1 MMVFDHP
8 HGFNSDCCDS
18 ISPTSLL
25 GGNNMKKIIA
35 LLLALVMVLG
45 LVACGGPSTEQSK
58 APEVSKAPEA
68 SKAPE
73 SNEPEAI
80 TLKVWTPQED
90 QVAGGWWDTVKAGF
104 EAAHPEYK
112 ITWEMG
118 VCGEGDAGN
127 TVKNDP
133 SAAADVYMFA
143 NDQLGTLIQS
153 NALAKLGGS
162 YLEQVQNDVSATY
175 LASVTHTDG
184 GVYGFPMTCN
194 TWFMYYNKDLFT
206 EEEVKSLDTMLTK
219 GVTVTFPMTTAWYGG
234 AFFIGNG
241 GTLYGPNSNDGT
253 QGIQFGGENGVA
265 AATYMINL
273 AANPNFKND
282 ADGLGNAGLKD
293 GTVGAYF
300 SGSWDYAGLY
310 EALGDKLGAVQLPVA
325 NINGTDVQMKAF
337 AGSKAVGVNPN
348 AKNMKAAMQLAAYMA
363 SAEAQLA
370 RFELRNITP
379 AISALA
385 EDAAVQASICAMAE
399 MGVMAGTSVL
409 QPSIPEMGNYWG
421 PMETFGKAIVDGSV
435 TVDNVAEQLDALLN
449 QLNNSGL

>member
-1 MMVFDHP
+1 
-8 HGFNSDCCDS
+8 
-18 ISPTSLL
+18 
-25 GGNNMKKIIA
+25 MKKIIA
-35 LLLALVMVLG
+35 LLLALVMVFA
-45 LVACGGPSTEQSK
+45 LVACGPK
-58 APEVSKAPEA
+58 APATESQAPAGNSQAPAPEK
-68 SKAPE
+68 SEAPAG
-73 SNEPEAI
+73 PEAI

-104 EAAHPEYK
+104 EAAHPEYT
-112 ITWEMG
+112 ITWDMG

-153 NALAKLGGS
+153 NALAKLGGDF
-162 YLEQVQNDVSATY
+162 LAQVQNDVSATY
-175 LASVTHTDG
+175 LSSVTHTDG
-184 GVYGFPMTCN
+184 SVYGFPMTCN
-194 TWFMYYNKDLFT
+194 TWFMYYNKDMFT
-206 EEEVKSLDTMLTK
+206 EDEVKSLDTMLSK

-241 GTLYGPNSNDGT
+241 GTLYGPNSNDGA
-253 QGIQFGGENGVA
+253 QGIQFGGENGIA
-265 AATYMINL
+265 AAKYMIGLMN
-273 AANPNFKND
+273 NPNFKND

-293 GTVGAYF
+293 GSVGCYF

-325 NINGTDVQMKAF
+325 NINGNEVQMKAF

-363 SAEAQLA
+363 SAESQLA
-370 RFELRNITP
+370 RFNIRNITP

-385 EDAAVQASICAMAE
+385 ADPAVQASICAMAE
-399 MGVMAGTSVL
+399 MGVMANTSVL

-421 PMETFGKAIVDGSV
+421 PMETFAKAIVDGSV
-435 TVDNVAEQLDALLN
+435 TPDNVAEQLDALLN